1 MSLNSLE
8 MFLWEIIEKQFA
20 AAHAAVDKE
29 NLNKENLIAY
39 ESQFGVLLAS
49 DIVCWQNKQK
59 KDLVYKKKTT
69 TRHI

>member
-20 AAHAAVDKE
+20 SAHAAVDKE

-39 ESQFGVLLAS
+39 ESQFGVL
-49 DIVCWQNKQK
+49 QHRNKSGF
-59 KDLVYKKKTT
+59 
-69 TRHI
+69 